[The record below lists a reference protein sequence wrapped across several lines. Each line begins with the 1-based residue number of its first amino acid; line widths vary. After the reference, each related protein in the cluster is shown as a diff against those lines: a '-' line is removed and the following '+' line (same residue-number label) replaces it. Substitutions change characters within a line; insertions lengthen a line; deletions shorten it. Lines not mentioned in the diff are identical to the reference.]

1 MAVEF
6 HDFTIEVQGAIDDKI
21 NAKLEEVA
29 GELESAVKNNSK
41 GVTGG
46 TKGSWKHNVNDETH
60 SATIGSSYE
69 NAIWE
74 EFGTGE
80 HALKGNGRKGGW
92 SYKDDEGKWHHTY
105 GKKPRRTF
113 YKTYIVMK
121 NKIIN
126 YLQNSL
132 KGL

>member
-6 HDFTIEVQGAIDDKI
+6 KDFTIEVQGKISDTI

-29 GELESAVKNNSK
+29 GELESAAKRNTKVVTSQTKN
-41 GVTGG
+41 
-46 TKGSWKHNVNDETH
+46 SWRHYVNDETH
-60 SATIGSSYE
+60 TATIGSSYE

-80 HALKGNGRKGGW
+80 HALNGDGRKGGW
-92 SYKDDEGKWHHTY
+92 SYQDDSGKWYHTH
-105 GKKPRRTF
+105 GKKPKRAFHKAYTSL
-113 YKTYIVMK
+113 K